1 VPLRISYDNPK
12 IAVSKLIQK
21 RGSVSDRA

>member
-12 IAVSKLIQK
+12 IAVSKLIQM